1 MFYHGSKDL
10 GCPLSMSREF
20 VKEIDD
26 VVLHEIDGE
35 GYLKTIFSVIN
46 KVLKKIC

>member
-10 GCPLSMSREF
+10 GYPLSMSREF

-26 VVLHEIDGE
+26 SVLHEIDGE
-35 GYLKTIFSVIN
+35 GHLTMIFSVIDE
-46 KVLKKIC
+46 VLKKIC